1 VSDSSQGPGWWQ
13 ASDGKWYPPEQAP
26 GYQQP
31 APGGPYGAPY
41 GGGGPGGGGAAGGT
55 DVGTTLSYAWNKFI
69 QNIGEWVVLW
79 LITVGIRIVI
89 GIIGAALG
97 VGAGVAGMSGG
108 GSFGLTVALGIVSA
122 MVSGLLLVV
131 LAKAAA
137 QAVNGQSIDI
147 GAAFQLTGNNIS
159 VGLIFGAIT
168 GVVGI
173 IPCLGIFLQIGC
185 YLLLGFALV
194 LTALDDKGTD
204 ALGESVSLST
214 GKPGEAMVFWL
225 IGGII
230 SLCCFLLGAPVTVI
244 GAAYLVKRYRGES
257 VAP

>member
-41 GGGGPGGGGAAGGT
+41 GGGGGGATGAT
-55 DVGTTLSYAWNKFI
+55 DVGATLSYAWNKFI

-79 LITVGIRIVI
+79 LIAVGIRAVLSFI
-89 GIIGAALG
+89 GIIIGAGAG
-97 VGAGVAGMSGG
+97 FANVGAG
-108 GSFGLTVALGIVSA
+108 GSLGVSIAVGLVTN
-122 MVSGLLLVV
+122 MVTALLLVV
-131 LAKAAA
+131 LAKGAA
-137 QAVNGQSIDI
+137 QAVNGQRIDI

-159 VGLIFGAIT
+159 VGLIFGLIT
-168 GVVGI
+168 GVLGI
-173 IPCLGIFLQIGC
+173 IPCLGILLVLGA

-214 GKPGEAMVFWL
+214 GRPGETMLFWFL
-225 IGGII
+225 GAII
-230 SLCCFLLGAPVTVI
+230 SACCLLGAPITMI
-244 GAAYLVKRYRGES
+244 GAAYLIKRYRGES